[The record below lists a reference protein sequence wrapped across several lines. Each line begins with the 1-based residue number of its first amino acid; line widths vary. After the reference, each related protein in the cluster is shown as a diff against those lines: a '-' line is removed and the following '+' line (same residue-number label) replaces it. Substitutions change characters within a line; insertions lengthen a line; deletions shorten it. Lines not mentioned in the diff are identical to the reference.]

1 MSAKAQVQQ
10 THVNPMV
17 HVIAPLVA
25 IGATM
30 IVRKVLNQGY
40 RRATGHAAPDSRDP
54 STRLASALLWT
65 AVTAAAAATAEV
77 AVYRATARWMG

>member
-1 MSAKAQVQQ
+1 MSSSVPAQQ
-10 THVNPMV
+10 THVNPLV
-17 HVIAPLVA
+17 HVVAPLVA

-30 IVRKVLNQGY
+30 VVRKMLNKGY
-40 RRATGHAAPDSRDP
+40 QRATGHAAPDSRDP

-65 AVTAAAAATAEV
+65 AITAAAAATAEV

>member
-1 MSAKAQVQQ
+1 MSNDAVETA
-10 THVNPMV
+10 HVNPMV
-17 HVIAPLVA
+17 HVIAPIVA

-30 IVRKVLNQGY
+30 IVRKLLNQGY

-54 STRLASALLWT
+54 STRLASALIWT
-65 AVTAAAAATAEV
+65 AVTAATAATAEV